1 MLADVASL
9 PSLSIVADRQITHA
23 ESIYSQYGDV
33 RLVDGRQLRQ
43 NDLLNA
49 DTLLVRSVA
58 KVDASLLDG
67 TGIRFV
73 GSATSGI
80 DHIDLQ
86 YLEQNQ
92 IAFAYAPGSNA
103 RSVAE
108 YVLSSLLLIARET
121 GRCLQEK
128 TIGIIGVGQVG
139 RRLQQFMQCL
149 GVRCLLNDPPRAFHD
164 HAEKWSSLEQ
174 VCTADIIS
182 FHVPFTTDG
191 DYPTESIINEN
202 LLQKLKP
209 DVVLV
214 NTARGGIVDEA
225 ALLKFKHNN
234 PDCLLILDVW
244 QNEPDINY
252 HLLDAADIATPH
264 IAGYSYDGKLKATKM
279 LADALAHISLDDK
292 DDNFVN
298 NVNVSEQ
305 STTLSIT
312 SLEQV
317 IRHAYDPEQDTS
329 RLKAILKMAKEVRVR
344 YFDDLRKDYPLRR
357 EFPHYVL
364 SHVLNS
370 EQKAVLK
377 KLGFQI
383 K

>member
-1 MLADVASL
+1 M
-9 PSLSIVADRQITHA
+9 HA

-33 RLVDGRQLRQ
+33 RLVDGRQLSQ

-67 TGIRFV
+67 TEIRFV

-121 GRCLQEK
+121 GCSLQEK

-139 RRLQQFMQCL
+139 RCLQQFIRCL
-149 GVRCLLNDPPRAFHD
+149 GVRCLLNDPPRALHD
-164 HAEKWSSLEQ
+164 HAEKWISLEE

-191 DYPTESIINEN
+191 DYPTESMINES
-202 LLQKLKP
+202 LLEKLKP

-214 NTARGGIVDEA
+214 NTARGDIVDEA
-225 ALLKFKHNN
+225 ALFKFKYNN
-234 PDCLLILDVW
+234 PDCRLILDVW
-244 QNEPDINY
+244 QNEPDINH

-264 IAGYSYDGKLKATKM
+264 IAGYSYDGKLKAAKM
-279 LADALAHISLDDK
+279 LVDVLAHIGLDDK
-292 DDNFVN
+292 DDNLVN
-298 NVNVSEQ
+298 NVSEQ
-305 STTLSIT
+305 STTLSVT
-312 SLEQV
+312 SLEQA
-317 IRHAYDPEQDTS
+317 IRRAYDPKPDTS
-329 RLKAILKMAKEVRVR
+329 RLKAALKMAKEARAT

-364 SHVLNS
+364 SHVVNS

-383 K
+383 R